1 MRIIE
6 KTPLN
11 KGQTTAIMG
20 RKKKNLFIVSALA
33 FLTFFTVNSVT
44 YAAIDP
50 SQLSGA
56 QITEGLRNNTLST
69 QSVVQSLSKATNIP
83 TASTQNLVST
93 IRNSTKL
100 TNTDAGKLFDNLRSQ
115 APNINAGN
123 IGQVTSMVQ
132 NFQSGN
138 SPLSTIS
145 NTVSQVAG
153 GKLPVDLGSAASTI
167 QGLGQLTQAKSI
179 GDILKNPA
187 VGGALQNLASQAKLP
202 SQFTNGIGQLT
213 QLASGPDA
221 IKNIGSQLASGAI
234 KQALSN
240 TNLPAGVKNAI
251 SSAQNLQQLTQIR
264 SVSDALQNPAVQGAV
279 SGLLQQAGVPS
290 QLTSQLGNFAQIA
303 QNPQALAQL
312 GAQAIAQQ
320 AVQALQQALPQLAQ
334 NLASVFGGVQGLT
347 NALSSSIAGAAGV
360 GTLTGGGGDDDTSES
375 GPACSGGCP
384 ACKDCPKNIN
394 SNHQRIRAHV
404 ISEFEQHRNWL
415 VTSYFLEY
423 IVPAMML
430 MTEQLVTT
438 GMHQVQAVGS
448 FFDAKHKLETQ
459 RLLQQMSA
467 KAHKDYH
474 PSESMCKIGTNMRSL
489 AASEKRVGLIHQ
501 GLAQGMIQRQLLSGE
516 NVSGIEGQESDRRS
530 RGDLLINKFCNKRDA
545 GTDIEGK
552 TALDKLCKNNGG
564 PQTNMDV
571 DFISAIENKLT
582 LELNFANDGSGPA
595 TPDEENVF
603 ALGANIFGHEVLP
616 YVSKTKLEKDG
627 NVNNYLDLRS
637 IVAKRSVAQNSY
649 SAITAMRG
657 EGDTEVAPFLKAIL
671 KEAGVEEL
679 DIEKRLGEKPSYFA
693 QMEVLTK
700 DIYQNPK
707 FYSNLYDKPANVER
721 KSAALLA
728 IEIMQDRDIYKS
740 LLRSEAVLATLVEVM
755 LSKEHQRVT
764 EDLDNVDAEG
774 ETVEQSGGGS

>member
-1 MRIIE
+1 
-6 KTPLN
+6 
-11 KGQTTAIMG
+11 MG

-56 QITEGLRNNTLST
+56 QIAQGLRNNTLST
-69 QSVVQSLSKATNIP
+69 QSVAQSLSKITNIP
-83 TASTQNLVST
+83 AANTQNLVST
-93 IRNSTKL
+93 IQNSTKL
-100 TNTDAGKLFDNLRSQ
+100 TNTDAGKLFDNLKSQ
-115 APNINAGN
+115 VPNINAGN

-132 NFQSGN
+132 NFQNGN
-138 SPLSTIS
+138 SPISAIS
-145 NTVSQVAG
+145 NTIGQVTS
-153 GKLPVDLGSAASTI
+153 GKLPVNLGSAASTI

-187 VGGALQNLASQAKLP
+187 VGGALKNLASQAKLP
-202 SQFTNGIGQLT
+202 SQITNNIGQLA

-251 SSAQNLQQLTQIR
+251 SSAQNLQQLTQIK
-264 SVSDALQNPAVQGAV
+264 SVADALKNPAIQGAI
-279 SGLLQQAGVPS
+279 SGALQQAGVPS
-290 QLTSQLGNFAQIA
+290 SITGALGSLSQIA

-320 AVQALQQALPQLAQ
+320 AVQALQQIAPQLAQ
-334 NLASVFGGVQGLT
+334 NLASAFGGVQGLT
-347 NALSSSIAGAAGV
+347 NALGGSIAGAAGL
-360 GTLTGGGGDDDTSES
+360 GSTPGGSGGDTSES
-375 GPACSGGCP
+375 GPACDVGCES
-384 ACKDCPKNIN
+384 CKNCPVNIN
-394 SNHQRIRAHV
+394 NNHKRIRAHV

-415 VTSYFLEY
+415 ITSYFLET
-423 IVPAMML
+423 IAPAMML

-438 GMHQVQAVGS
+438 GMHQVKVIGTY
-448 FFDAKHKLETQ
+448 FDAKHQLETQ
-459 RLLQQMSA
+459 RLFQQMTA

-489 AASEKRVGLIHQ
+489 AASEKRVALIHE
-501 GLAQGMIQRQLLSGE
+501 GLAQGMMQRQLLSGE
-516 NVSGIEGQESDRRS
+516 NVSGVEGQISDRRS

-545 GTDIEGK
+545 GTDDDGK
-552 TALDKLCKNNGG
+552 TALETLCKNNGG
-564 PQTNMDV
+564 PQTNMDI
-571 DFISAIENKLT
+571 DFVSAIENKLT
-582 LELNFANDGSGPA
+582 LKLNFATDGSGPA

-616 YVSKTKLEKDG
+616 YISKTKLKK
-627 NVNNYLDLRS
+627 NNSQNDYLNLRS
-637 IVAKRSVAQNSY
+637 IAAKRSVAQNSY

-671 KEAGVEEL
+671 KEAGVDPD

-707 FYSNLYDKPANVER
+707 FYSSLYDKPTNVER

-728 IEIMQDRDIYKS
+728 VEIMQDRDIYNS

-764 EDLDNVDAEG
+764 GNLDNVDSQG
-774 ETVEQSGGGS
+774 ETVKRSGGGP